1 MLISW
6 VDNAGQ
12 YQAKLDAKGVVLLKQ
27 YKSSSGEIKHT
38 PYQILEICTSYL
50 DKILQCW

>member
-6 VDNAGQ
+6 VDNAGWHQ
-12 YQAKLDAKGVVLLKQ
+12 TQLDAKGVVLLEQ
-27 YKSSSGEIKHT
+27 YKSSSDEIKHT

-50 DKILQCW
+50 NKILQSW